1 MAYAASRM
9 ASGFAA
15 GVLLGQA
22 PSSPRSYNVGMLL
35 PLPLALVTLALL
47 QPAPAPVRAEPEGAV
62 SATLEELRKGELF
75 LDTDTLGDRIAASF
89 TLIEGGYRVSGSF
102 AYLEPTRRLR
112 ERGGQVKQLRFE
124 QLVVRVYG
132 ASAVA
137 SYRYAK
143 SWKDVGARRT
153 EEGWST
159 DVFELRDDGAWILV
173 HRHRAR

>member
-1 MAYAASRM
+1 MS
-9 ASGFAA
+9 
-15 GVLLGQA
+15 
-22 PSSPRSYNVGMLL
+22 L
-35 PLPLALVTLALL
+35 PLPLALVALAFL
-47 QPAPAPVRAEPEGAV
+47 QPAPRPARAEPEAAV

-75 LDTDTLGDRIAASF
+75 LDTDTLADRIAASF
-89 TLIEGGYRVSGSF
+89 TVIERGYRVSGSF

-132 ASAVA
+132 ASAIA
-137 SYRYAK
+137 SYRYVK
-143 SWKDVGARRT
+143 SWSDASARHS

-173 HRHRAR
+173 HRHRGR